1 MRVAILSPYP
11 AAVFP
16 IIGGDPD
23 VTADPMPELTRYD
36 LAIAYG
42 YRHILRD
49 LPIPVYNLH
58 ISLLPW
64 GRGASPNLWAW
75 YAGDPHGVT
84 VHRMTRSLDQGP
96 IIAQRRLF
104 PDATG
109 TLRSTY
115 EAKRAAV
122 EALFAETW
130 PAIKS
135 GRAEEIPQQG
145 RGSLHTVAE
154 SESLLATFPL
164 GYETPVAE
172 VIEAGRRHRKAAA

>member
-1 MRVAILSPYP
+1 MVLSPYP
-11 AAVFP
+11 AAVVS
-16 IIGGDPD
+16 IIGGSPD
-23 VTADPMPELTRYD
+23 VTADPAPDLARYD

-42 YRHILRD
+42 YRHVLRD

-58 ISLLPW
+58 PSLLPW

-75 YAGDPHGVT
+75 YVGAPNGDT
-84 VHRMTRSLDQGP
+84 VHRASRSLDQGL

-122 EALFAETW
+122 EALFAEAW

-135 GRAEEIPQQG
+135 GAAEEIPQQG
-145 RGSLHTVAE
+145 RGSAHTVAD

-164 GYETPVAE
+164 GYDTPVAE
-172 VIEAGRRHRKAAA
+172 VIEAGRRNRKAAA